1 MRRRKTN
8 NRQLTKEKEL
18 FWAVAAG
25 NYRLR
30 PLLLPFEHISASR
43 SRISQHC
50 RSSRNKKQFRNGC
63 KVMLSVELTMTNYEQ
78 QKYEISAEWNRQK
91 NAKII
96 CMNSDAKL
104 FKSKHDV
111 KFVFEKK
118 KKRSSIWVFF
128 RLSFPKWS
136 RPVVTVQS
144 VKKRFG
150 WWIFR
155 CELTISNAWQNLNRI
170 RWNCYDCKIEMSTL
184 HFFSCQS
191 T

>member
-30 PLLLPFEHISASR
+30 PLLLPFEHISTSR
-43 SRISQHC
+43 SRISRHC

-78 QKYEISAEWNRQK
+78 QKYEISAEWNRQR

-118 KKRSSIWVFF
+118 KMFINLSVFPPCFSKMESACCHSAVSEEKIWPGESLDARKQF
-128 RLSFPKWS
+128 RMPDK
-136 RPVVTVQS
+136 
-144 VKKRFG
+144 
-150 WWIFR
+150 
-155 CELTISNAWQNLNRI
+155 ISTAHSGA
-170 RWNCYDCKIEMSTL
+170 EMSTE
-184 HFFSCQS
+184 
-191 T
+191 